1 MGDVDKMEDYRDD
14 AEAAGVGDYLHDEK
28 AANETA
34 AAKELRHAFLEG
46 VPAICTMYNERG
58 HFVHEGRYS
67 STRSMFV
74 FRYGRNESWHVY
86 HITAFDGHKLVLGEN
101 RVLGEIHLK
110 LNS

>member
-1 MGDVDKMEDYRDD
+1 MSDYRDD

-28 AANETA
+28 AANETM
-34 AAKELRHAFLEG
+34 AAKELRHAFLDG
-46 VPAICTMYNERG
+46 VPAVCTMYNERG

-67 STRSMFV
+67 ATGGKFV
-74 FRYGRNESWHVY
+74 FKYGMDNVWHVY
-86 HITAFDGHKLVLGEN
+86 HVTPLQGHRLVLGEK

>member
-1 MGDVDKMEDYRDD
+1 MGDVENMEDYRDD
-14 AEAAGVGDYLHDEK
+14 AEAAGVGDYEHDER
-28 AANETA
+28 AANEAA

-58 HFVHEGRYS
+58 HFVHTGRYS
-67 STRSMFV
+67 ATRGMFV
-74 FRYGRNESWHVY
+74 FRYRDEDWHVY